1 VWIMSRASERPRS
14 RILKAATPLLAHVQ
28 RGGHYSSLLKTRPCP
43 LAAVPGS
50 GPSRPG
56 NVIVRPGRVCL
67 SYATDAGHAFID
79 PELYP
84 PRSWTEDAGSR
95 ATAGVSDQVEFAAK
109 LALARRMIILYSWST
124 GRSRAWRGAEGCV
137 YVECP
142 QWYRG
147 RANESRWTMK

>member
-1 VWIMSRASERPRS
+1 V
-14 RILKAATPLLAHVQ
+14 
-28 RGGHYSSLLKTRPCP
+28 Y
-43 LAAVPGS
+43 
-50 GPSRPG
+50 
-56 NVIVRPGRVCL
+56 L